1 MNRRSVPILLMAAA
15 VFLTGCRLPWQ
26 SGSLKLS
33 GTLEFTEH
41 SLGMPAPGRLAT
53 LTVREGDVVKKGQ
66 PIATLEHS
74 PDAERDFHRAEELY
88 RTGGVDRQTLERLE
102 LAMNDQRAVSPVDG
116 VVLVKVREVGE
127 VLAAGAPVVVVGNRR
142 EVWVKVFVPENMVS
156 RVEMGAPATLH
167 FDGLD
172 REFGGHVIF
181 VSPQAEFTPR
191 NVQTAEER
199 VTQTF
204 AVKVALDEVENYLRP
219 GVAADVTLKLRERA

>member
-1 MNRRSVPILLMAAA
+1 MQIETV
-15 VFLTGCRLPWQ
+15 LP
-26 SGSLKLS
+26 LV
-33 GTLEFTEH
+33 
-41 SLGMPAPGRLAT
+41 ADAT
-53 LTVREGDVVKKGQ
+53 WR
-66 PIATLEHS
+66 
-74 PDAERDFHRAEELY
+74 
-88 RTGGVDRQTLERLE
+88 ERLNA
-102 LAMNDQRAVSPVDG
+102 LHHMLVRDGASLDTALGPVG
-116 VVLVKVREVGE
+116 RE